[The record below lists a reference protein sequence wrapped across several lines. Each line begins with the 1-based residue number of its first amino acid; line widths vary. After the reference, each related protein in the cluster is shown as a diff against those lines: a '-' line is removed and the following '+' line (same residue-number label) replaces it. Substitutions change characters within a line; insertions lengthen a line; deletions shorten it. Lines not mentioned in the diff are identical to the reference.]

1 MPENYNQ
8 LVLSQL
14 QALSQ
19 AIEALRG
26 DLQGVRQEIA
36 ELKAKEDKVVELKDW
51 KQKIDE
57 VASPTQL
64 AKLVEEVQD
73 LNNFKTKAVTIFAVV
88 QFAMGVIVLI
98 IALSLFNGCLTIKIF
113 GWITQEMCLK
123 SLMTAIYYQRCL
135 TTVKMRTSTLPS

>member
-26 DLQGVRQEIA
+26 DLQLVRQEIT
-36 ELKAKEDKVVELKDW
+36 ELKAKEDKVVELREW

-64 AKLVEEVQD
+64 SKFVQDIQD

-88 QFAMGVIVLI
+88 QFAMGAI
-98 IALSLFNGCLTIKIF
+98 LFAMNFIN
-113 GWITQEMCLK
+113 
-123 SLMTAIYYQRCL
+123 
-135 TTVKMRTSTLPS
+135 